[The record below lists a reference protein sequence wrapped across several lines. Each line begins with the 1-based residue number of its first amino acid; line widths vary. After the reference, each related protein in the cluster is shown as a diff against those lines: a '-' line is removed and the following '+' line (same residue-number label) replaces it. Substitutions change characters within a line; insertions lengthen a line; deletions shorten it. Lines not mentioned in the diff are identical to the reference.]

1 MVNSQSKKHEFP
13 QSVPRPAGRPRGFG
27 ETFGKLCGLQK
38 TGKKLAGRPAGFIY
52 CISDLY

>member
-1 MVNSQSKKHEFP
+1 VNSQSKKHEFP

-52 CISDLY
+52 FISDLY